1 MGGFPVKKVCIFV
14 GSRANYSSIKSV
26 MRAIDNH
33 PKLKLQLLLGSSA
46 ILDRFG
52 SIKNQI
58 INDGFKIDYTFN
70 NIIEGESPVT
80 MAESTGL
87 ALIQIAMLLD
97 KLSPDLLVVVGD
109 RYEVMAATVAAA
121 YMNIRIAHTMG
132 GEVTGT
138 IDESIRHAIT
148 KFAHIHFPAN
158 EDAKNRIIKLGENPE
173 YVHNVGCPRIDL
185 VREQL
190 EFDSLQILK
199 GLFDDYSG
207 VGEPFDLNE
216 TFLLVSQHPVTT
228 EFGSNRHQ
236 IEQTLDA
243 LNLLKIK
250 TIMLWPNSDAGSDD
264 ISKGIR
270 TFRERNNPKWLYL
283 FKNLPTNI
291 YIHLMNTTSCLV
303 GNSSSGVREGSF
315 IGTPVVN
322 IGTRQNKRT
331 QGKNVIDVGYSSNEI
346 MNGIKDRLDCDI
358 FKSEYIYGDGYAG
371 EKIANIINYSNPPI
385 QKTITF

>member
-121 YMNIRIAHTMG
+121 YMNIRIVHTMG

-158 EDAKNRIIKLGENPE
+158 EDAKIEL
-173 YVHNVGCPRIDL
+173 
-185 VREQL
+185 
-190 EFDSLQILK
+190 
-199 GLFDDYSG
+199 
-207 VGEPFDLNE
+207 LNWE
-216 TFLLVSQHPVTT
+216 
-228 EFGSNRHQ
+228 
-236 IEQTLDA
+236 
-243 LNLLKIK
+243 KIRNMF
-250 TIMLWPNSDAGSDD
+250 IMLAVH
-264 ISKGIR
+264 
-270 TFRERNNPKWLYL
+270 E
-283 FKNLPTNI
+283 
-291 YIHLMNTTSCLV
+291 
-303 GNSSSGVREGSF
+303 
-315 IGTPVVN
+315 
-322 IGTRQNKRT
+322 
-331 QGKNVIDVGYSSNEI
+331 
-346 MNGIKDRLDCDI
+346 
-358 FKSEYIYGDGYAG
+358 
-371 EKIANIINYSNPPI
+371 
-385 QKTITF
+385 